1 MKKTQEQIV
10 IEEKQEQLVNQVDLV
25 LKDEKELVN
34 SMLKKDAEVLDN
46 SILVPYNIFVGKAV
60 ELENLL
66 YDLDDNFHHDRSI
79 QMELKI
85 FAQNQQN
92 EYKLHNPKIDK
103 YNVSSEI
110 LSDQELAEEFTKLAK
125 EDVTAA
131 AVFMKMYTFNQKII
145 TQELHTTEYTTIK
158 ALSILHGHI
167 VGILET
173 YKLLASRYGEE
184 NNKDKNDEIERANQ
198 IEKILSRILKDRDEL
213 IKSYEKAIRL
223 HNNRPNSSELR
234 GECERVMK
242 KIIKGESI
250 SGSESYKILANEHV
264 ETLSSLLDTM
274 SATPRYTRKVH
285 EASNKLNDILMDDCG
300 IPTYT
305 DIAIL
310 ELRFNNIITKII
322 QQSRVKNKAK
332 LLDQKAFMKK
342 ADSVAKESIK
352 TLSKHKY
359 LGTRVGIDLPLM
371 VLHYFLTK
379 TLRKDETFIFNKNL
393 DEIGCVIIILDIYN
407 KIISGMRFMLGIF
420 NPSLKSVMD
429 ETEKETQE
437 LRRSQGFDWASKVAH
452 EIRAPISSIESELDS
467 LSKFLKN
474 KNLLSE
480 SILSNSKRAKGKNS
494 EKFTVAAMVKTAK
507 ESAKKI
513 SNFVIKVDEKGKLAA
528 PIFESINAQNFENI
542 LQKLVN
548 NIKMDDIKC
557 HWDIDNFKIMCDKTQ
572 IEQIFRNLIENT
584 EKYGF
589 TDYTGQKKISVK
601 IEKIEGEQ
609 EYAKIT
615 YKNTGNPVKCTERDY
630 WGLFQTTDKIKGSG
644 LGMGIIK
651 EIITYHEG
659 KFSLDPE
666 SFKSGHKL
674 IIELPIIPPFLI

>member
-10 IEEKQEQLVNQVDLV
+10 IEKKQEQLVNQVDLV

-34 SMLKKDAEVLDN
+34 SMLKKDAKVLDN
-46 SILVPYNIFVGKAV
+46 SIIVPYNIFVGKAV

-79 QMELKI
+79 QVELKN
-85 FAQNQQN
+85 FAKNQHN
-92 EYKLHNPKIDK
+92 EYKLHNPKMADD
-103 YNVSSEI
+103 SSYPI
-110 LSDQELAEEFTKLAK
+110 LSDLEFAEQFTKLAQ

-131 AVFMKMYTFNQKII
+131 AAFMQMHTFNQKNIR
-145 TQELHTTEYTTIK
+145 QELHTTEYTTIK

-167 VGILET
+167 VGILEN

-184 NNKDKNDEIERANQ
+184 NNEDKIDEIERSNQ
-198 IEKILSRILKDRDEL
+198 IEKILSRIVKDRDEL
-213 IKSYEKAIRL
+213 TKSYNKAIRVY
-223 HNNRPNSSELR
+223 NNRPDSSELR
-234 GECERVMK
+234 HECELVMK

-264 ETLSSLLDTM
+264 GTLSSLLDTL
-274 SATPRYTRKVH
+274 SANPRYTRKVH
-285 EASNKLNDILMDDCG
+285 EASNKLNEILMDDCG
-300 IPTYT
+300 IPTYN
-305 DIAIL
+305 DIAML

-322 QQSRVKNKAK
+322 KQSRVKNKAK
-332 LLDQKAFMKK
+332 LLDQKAFMEK
-342 ADSVAKESIK
+342 ATSAADDAIK

-359 LGTRVGIDLPLM
+359 LGTKVGKDLPLM
-371 VLHYFLTK
+371 VLHYLLNK
-379 TLRKDETFIFNKNL
+379 TLRQGDTFIFNKNL
-393 DEIGCVIIILDIYN
+393 DELGCVIIILDIYN
-407 KIISGMRFMLGIF
+407 KIISGLRFMLGIF
-420 NPSLKSVMD
+420 NPSLKSVID

-474 KNLLSE
+474 KKLLSE
-480 SILSNSKRAKGKNS
+480 SILSKSKRAKGKNS

-528 PIFESINAQNFENI
+528 PTFESINTQDFEEI
-542 LQKLVN
+542 LRKLVN
-548 NIKMDDIKC
+548 NIQMDDIKC
-557 HWDIDNFKIMCDKTQ
+557 HWDIDNFKIMCDKSQ

-589 TDYTGQKKISVK
+589 TDYKGKKEISVK
-601 IEKIEGEQ
+601 IEKIDGEQ

-615 YKNTGNPVKCTERDY
+615 YKNTGNPVKCSNRDY
-630 WGLFQTTDKIKGSG
+630 WGLFQTTNKIKGSG

-659 KFSLDPE
+659 KEKLDPE

-674 IIELPIIPPFLI
+674 IIELPTIPPILL